1 MDEIRWEPDDW
12 CEQARQLIESAER
25 GEGEFLTR
33 LLGHIDAGIRLRR
46 PLDHRP
52 PDAASEGCRRAILRR
67 LTKLRQAVGAVLD
80 DREFGAGDRQV
91 LAGRVKEW
99 LLESRITL
107 RNLLTDHTLD
117 PPGRALAVE
126 GLRTDLEWLSVLVA
140 RLDRDPPVSRT
151 ASLEVDLERVHNGL
165 TLSAETRR

>member
-12 CEQARQLIESAER
+12 CEQARQLIESGEQ

-67 LTKLRQAVGAVLD
+67 LTKLRHFAALFSTTMNSTRLGTSSQ
-80 DREFGAGDRQV
+80 
-91 LAGRVKEW
+91 GRTTFQEIACVN
-99 LLESRITL
+99 R
-107 RNLLTDHTLD
+107 RN
-117 PPGRALAVE
+117 PRGCAQSWE
-126 GLRTDLEWLSVLVA
+126 G
-140 RLDRDPPVSRT
+140 
-151 ASLEVDLERVHNGL
+151 ASL
-165 TLSAETRR
+165 RRLLKFGC